1 VRALRPR
8 LAATWLGLAGLLSLA
23 GCRCNVD
30 DEQAQLDTSE
40 KSETP
45 TIDTRARTQ
54 ALRTLVVS
62 DASQLD
68 GLDLSTVESLDLSLS
83 ERDGHERPLPDGDP
97 DPEPAEADAGA
108 EPALAEAEIGE
119 LGELGEVEEI
129 GEIEELGEIGE
140 LGETGALEGG
150 PARTNPRCDNLD
162 LHDLAERA
170 PRLQVLRISGCQ
182 GAVHA
187 GLSAFGG
194 TLRELELVDLELDA
208 VTVARLAQLHGLESL
223 SLTRVHAEPD
233 ALNPLGRKISP
244 TRLVLRELADDSPV
258 SELVRILP
266 NVRDIEVIGTWVAH
280 NTMIRIGKARRLERL
295 AVIDTNIQN
304 YSLHQIKGLDHLREL
319 VWSGTGFNNQTP
331 VYLRELPLDTLICN
345 CPRLGDTG
353 LHHMYLL
360 PGLGK
365 LVLERSDVSSAGLAE
380 LGVLSRLSDLTI
392 RYRDLDAEAFA
403 ALSVL
408 PLERL
413 ILGPGKLLE
422 PSAAGLGALVRLR
435 ELEID
440 LEGFGD
446 AAAAQLATLVALER
460 LGLGDTEISDE
471 GLVHFAALTSLERL
485 ELHHTRVTK
494 HGLES
499 LRDMH
504 ALEVLELDHTD
515 IVDEGVAHLAG
526 LTSLRE
532 LRLDHT
538 LITDAALP
546 YLLGLERLER
556 LNLENTVVTAQ
567 GVMLL
572 QQLPNLEAV
581 NLEGTRA
588 VGN

>member
-1 VRALRPR
+1 VRALRP
-8 LAATWLGLAGLLSLA
+8 LGLGLCLAGLLSST
-23 GCRCNVD
+23 GCRCGAD
-30 DEQAQLDTSE
+30 DEQAQLETAE
-40 KSETP
+40 PSETP
-45 TIDTRARTQ
+45 TIETRVRTQ

-68 GLDLSTVESLDLSLS
+68 DLDLSTVESLDLALS
-83 ERDGHERPLPDGDP
+83 ERDGQERPLPESESTPTGPSVESGTD
-97 DPEPAEADAGA
+97 ESLSASS
-108 EPALAEAEIGE
+108 
-119 LGELGEVEEI
+119 EV
-129 GEIEELGEIGE
+129 
-140 LGETGALEGG
+140 GETGMAEPV
-150 PARTNPRCDNLD
+150 PARANPRCDNLD

-170 PRLQVLRISGCQ
+170 PRLLVLRISGCQ

-208 VTVARLAQLHGLESL
+208 VTIARLAQLHGLESL

-266 NVRDIEVIGTWVAH
+266 NVREVEVIGPWVAH

-319 VWSGTGFNNQTP
+319 EWSGAGFNNQTP
-331 VYLRELPLDTLICN
+331 VYLRELPLDTLICS

-360 PGLGK
+360 PGLRK
-365 LVLERSDVSSAGLAE
+365 LVLERSDISSAGLAE
-380 LGVLSRLSDLTI
+380 LAVLSRLADLTI

-422 PSAAGLGALVRLR
+422 PNAEGLGSLVRLR

-440 LEGFGD
+440 LEKFGD
-446 AAAAQLATLVALER
+446 AAAAQLATLTALER

-471 GLVHFAALTSLERL
+471 GLVHLAALTRLQRL

-494 HGLES
+494 HGLVH
-499 LRDMH
+499 LREMR

-538 LITDAALP
+538 LITDAALTH
-546 YLLGLERLER
+546 LLGLVGLER
-556 LNLENTVVTAQ
+556 LNLADTVVTAQ
-567 GVMLL
+567 GVLQLQLL
-572 QQLPNLEAV
+572 PKLEAV
-581 NLEGTRA
+581 NLDGTRA

>member
-1 VRALRPR
+1 
-8 LAATWLGLAGLLSLA
+8 LAGLLSLT
-23 GCRCNVD
+23 GCRCGAD
-30 DEQAQLDTSE
+30 DEQAQLETAE
-40 KSETP
+40 PSETP
-45 TIDTRARTQ
+45 TIETRARTQ

-62 DASQLD
+62 NASQLD
-68 GLDLSTVESLDLSLS
+68 ELDLSTVESLDLALS
-83 ERDGHERPLPDGDP
+83 ERDGQERPLPESESTPTETGTSTESGSD
-97 DPEPAEADAGA
+97 ELVPAS
-108 EPALAEAEIGE
+108 L
-119 LGELGEVEEI
+119 EV
-129 GEIEELGEIGE
+129 
-140 LGETGALEGG
+140 GETGMAEQA
-150 PARTNPRCDNLD
+150 PARANPRCDNLD

-170 PRLQVLRISGCQ
+170 PRLSVLRISGCQ

-208 VTVARLAQLHGLESL
+208 VTVARLSQLHGLESL

-244 TRLVLRELADDSPV
+244 TRLILRELADDSPV

-266 NVRDIEVIGTWVAH
+266 NVREVEVIGPWVAH

-304 YSLHQIKGLDHLREL
+304 YSLHQIKGLDHLRVLE
-319 VWSGTGFNNQTP
+319 WSGAGFNNQTP

-360 PGLGK
+360 PGLRK
-365 LVLERSDVSSAGLAE
+365 LVLERSDISSAGLAE
-380 LGVLSRLSDLTI
+380 LGVLSRLQDLTI

-403 ALSVL
+403 ALSML

-413 ILGPGKLLE
+413 ILGPGKLLDPNAE
-422 PSAAGLGALVRLR
+422 GLGVLVRLR

-446 AAAAQLATLVALER
+446 AAAAQLATLTALER

-471 GLVHFAALTSLERL
+471 GLVHLAALTSLQRL

-494 HGLES
+494 HGLAH
-499 LRDMH
+499 LRDMR

-538 LITDAALP
+538 LITDAALTH
-546 YLLGLERLER
+546 LLGLGQLER
-556 LNLENTVVTAQ
+556 LNLADTVVTAQ
-567 GVMLL
+567 GVL
-572 QQLPNLEAV
+572 QLKQLPRLEAV
-581 NLEGTRA
+581 NLDGTRA
-588 VGN
+588 VGG

>member
-1 VRALRPR
+1 M
-8 LAATWLGLAGLLSLA
+8 LGLAWLLSLA
-23 GCRCNVD
+23 GCRCGVD
-30 DEQAQLDTSE
+30 DEQAQLDTTGP
-40 KSETP
+40 SETP
-45 TIDTRARTQ
+45 TIETRARVQ
-54 ALRTLVVS
+54 ALRTLVVG

-68 GLDLSTVESLDLSLS
+68 ALDLSTVESLDLALS
-83 ERDGHERPLPDGDP
+83 ERDGQERPLPRSASLIEDGLGTESA
-97 DPEPAEADAGA
+97 EPMPTSFEAGEVGQIGEAD
-108 EPALAEAEIGE
+108 
-119 LGELGEVEEI
+119 EV
-129 GEIEELGEIGE
+129 
-140 LGETGALEGG
+140 GETGESEQS
-150 PARTNPRCDNLD
+150 PARANPRCDNLD
-162 LHDLAERA
+162 LHALAERA
-170 PRLQVLRISGCQ
+170 PRLTVLRISGCQ

-194 TLRELELVDLELDA
+194 DLRELELVDLELDA

-266 NVRDIEVIGTWVAH
+266 NLREIEVIGPWVTH

-319 VWSGTGFNNQTP
+319 EWSGTGFNNQTP
-331 VYLRELPLDTLICN
+331 VYLRDLPLDTLTCS
-345 CPRLGDTG
+345 CPRLGDSG

-360 PGLGK
+360 PGLSK
-365 LVLERSDVSSAGLAE
+365 LVLERSDVSAAGIAE
-380 LGVLSRLSDLTI
+380 LAVLSRLGDLTI

-403 ALSVL
+403 ALSML

-413 ILGPGKLLE
+413 ILGPGKLLDPKAE
-422 PSAAGLGALVRLR
+422 GLGVLVRLR

-446 AAAAQLATLVALER
+446 AAAPQLATLVALER
-460 LGLGDTEISDE
+460 LGLGDSEISDE
-471 GLVHFAALTSLERL
+471 GLVHLAALTRLQRL

-494 HGLES
+494 HGLAH
-499 LRDMH
+499 LRDMR
-504 ALEVLELDHTD
+504 ALEVLELDHSD

-538 LITDAALP
+538 LITDAALTH
-546 YLLGLERLER
+546 LLGLERLER
-556 LNLENTVVTAQ
+556 LNLAHTVVTARGAMQ
-567 GVMLL
+567 LQLL
-572 QQLPNLEAV
+572 PRLEAV
-581 NLEGTRA
+581 NLDGTRA
-588 VGN
+588 VGG

>member
-23 GCRCNVD
+23 GCRCGAG
-30 DEQAQLDTSE
+30 DEQPQLDTGE

-45 TIDTRARTQ
+45 TIDTRARAQ

-62 DASQLD
+62 DAAQLD
-68 GLDLSTVESLDLSLS
+68 GLDLSTVESLDLALS
-83 ERDGHERPLPDGDP
+83 ERDGQERPLPESDGP
-97 DPEPAEADAGA
+97 DPVTEAGAGA
-108 EPALAEAEIGE
+108 ESVAASEV
-119 LGELGEVEEI
+119 GEV
-129 GEIEELGEIGE
+129 
-140 LGETGALEGG
+140 GETGGAQEG
-150 PARTNPRCDNLD
+150 PARANPRCDDLD

-187 GLSAFGG
+187 GLSAFGPH
-194 TLRELELVDLELDA
+194 LRELELVDLELDA
-208 VTVARLAQLHGLESL
+208 VTVARLSQLHGLESL

-266 NVRDIEVIGTWVAH
+266 NVREVEVIGPWVAH

-319 VWSGTGFNNQTP
+319 EWSGTGFNNQTP

-345 CPRLGDTG
+345 CPRLGDTA
-353 LHHMYLL
+353 LHHLYLL
-360 PGLGK
+360 AGLRK
-365 LVLERSDVSSAGLAE
+365 LVLERSDISAAGLAE
-380 LGVLSRLSDLTI
+380 LVVLSRLEDLTI

-413 ILGPGKLLE
+413 ILGPGKLLD
-422 PSAAGLGALVRLR
+422 PNATGLGALVRLR
-435 ELEID
+435 ELEAD

-460 LGLGDTEISDE
+460 LGLGSSEISDE
-471 GLVHFAALTSLERL
+471 GLVHLAALTRLQRL

-494 HGLES
+494 HGLEH

-504 ALEVLELDHTD
+504 ALEVLELDHSD

-546 YLLGLERLER
+546 YLLGLDQLER
-556 LNLENTVVTAQ
+556 LNLANTVVTAQ
-567 GVMLL
+567 GVMQL
-572 QQLPNLEAV
+572 QRLPRLEAV
-581 NLEGTRA
+581 NLDGTRA
-588 VGN
+588 VGG

>member
-1 VRALRPR
+1 MRSLRPR

-23 GCRCNVD
+23 GCRCNAD
-30 DEQAQLDTSE
+30 DEQAQADTLE
-40 KSETP
+40 PSETP
-45 TIDTRARTQ
+45 TIDTRVRSQ
-54 ALRTLVVS
+54 ALRTLVVG

-68 GLDLSTVESLDLSLS
+68 ELDLSTVESLDLALS
-83 ERDGHERPLPDGDP
+83 ERDGQERPLPETASSETG
-97 DPEPAEADAGA
+97 PEPALIDTGV
-108 EPALAEAEIGE
+108 EPAESPEMGE
-119 LGELGEVEEI
+119 LSEV
-129 GEIEELGEIGE
+129 
-140 LGETGALEGG
+140 GETGLPEV
-150 PARTNPRCDNLD
+150 PARANPRCDNLD
-162 LHDLAERA
+162 LHDLAQRA
-170 PRLQVLRISGCQ
+170 PRLSVLRISGCQ

-187 GLSAFGG
+187 GLSAFGPS
-194 TLRELELVDLELDA
+194 LRELELVDLELDA
-208 VTVARLAQLHGLESL
+208 VTVARLSQLHGLETL

-266 NVRDIEVIGTWVAH
+266 NVREVEVIGPWVAH
-280 NTMIRIGKARRLERL
+280 NTMIRIGKARKLERL
-295 AVIDTNIQN
+295 AVIDTAIQN

-319 VWSGTGFNNQTP
+319 EWSGGGFNNQTP

-345 CPRLGDTG
+345 CPRLGDSG
-353 LHHMYLL
+353 LHHLYLL
-360 PGLGK
+360 PGLRK
-365 LVLERSDVSSAGLAE
+365 LVLERSDISAAGLAE
-380 LGVLSRLSDLTI
+380 LAVLSRLSDLTI

-413 ILGPGKLLE
+413 ILGPGKLLD
-422 PSAAGLGALVRLR
+422 PKAQGLGMLVRLR

-440 LEGFGD
+440 LDGFGD

-471 GLVHFAALTSLERL
+471 GLVHLAALTQMQRL

-494 HGLES
+494 HGLEH
-499 LRDMH
+499 LRDMR

-546 YLLGLERLER
+546 HLLALERLER
-556 LNLENTVVTAQ
+556 LNLANTVVTAQ
-567 GVMLL
+567 GAMLL
-572 QQLPNLEAV
+572 QQLPRLEAV

-588 VGN
+588 VGG